1 MNDEEVEVT
10 FRFPRVHLKE
20 AVYSR
25 TVEDYKEMA
34 MYVSGASAIEHLLCA
49 QVLEW
54 QKTQKHVVTPNTP
67 AGADVIYTDKRGE
80 EHPAVLVAHL
90 RNAQAWIW
98 VSSDPTNYLLK
109 LIKLEDL
116 RLAEEDEG

>member
-10 FRFPRVHLKE
+10 FRFPRENLEKALYLRTAGE
-20 AVYSR
+20 YKKLAIDALDRTAV
-25 TVEDYKEMA
+25 DY
-34 MYVSGASAIEHLLCA
+34 LCAA

-54 QKTQKHVVTPNTP
+54 RETQKYVVTAGTP

-80 EHPAVLVAHL
+80 EHPAVLVAH
-90 RNAQAWIW
+90 RINAEAWIW
-98 VSSDPTNYLLK
+98 IASDPSNYLLN